1 MRDHYFRRRKVTT
14 MTHEELI
21 KKLAEVMREGQR
33 NADLAQLPS
42 ASQERAERL
51 MQKAIRLV
59 EELTGEEWEFSYI
72 TW

>member
-1 MRDHYFRRRKVTT
+1 
-14 MTHEELI
+14 MTQEELI

-59 EELTGEEWEFSYI
+59 EAITGEEWEFSYI
-72 TW
+72 TY